1 MTLVAQLWRMQIEIF
16 ECCVGY
22 GLGWQIDTEGQ
33 INLPKGG
40 GGGFG
45 HGGAMGSELWIQ
57 PQYDVMTVLLVH
69 MDRGVEADGGRL
81 RREAK
86 EAGITYQ
93 TRLRHA

>member
-1 MTLVAQLWRMQIEIF
+1 M
-16 ECCVGY
+16 
-22 GLGWQIDTEGQ
+22 GWQIDTEGQ
-33 INLPKGG
+33 IDLPKG

-57 PQYDVMTVLLVH
+57 PHYDVMTVLLVH
-69 MDRGVEADGGRL
+69 MDGGVEADSGRL

-93 TRLRHA
+93 TRL